1 MRKTLAIATLAGS
14 MAVTGIALTPAA
26 QAATQSTSST
36 TVSTTVPTTGASYG
50 GSWGKFF
57 SSDHKA
63 YTFGKTWKRHG
74 KVHTKWYGVDKR
86 GGKKAWVW
94 FEVYQN
100 GHWKKFNRAWD
111 GKVAGSWSGRGITR
125 AYTFTCWAGKF
136 DNCGR
141 KYRIY

>member
-1 MRKTLAIATLAGS
+1 MRKALATATLIGS

-26 QAATQSTSST
+26 QATTRTATTSATQAGT
-36 TVSTTVPTTGASYG
+36 TIVN
-50 GSWGKFF
+50 WGKFF
-57 SSDHKA
+57 SSDGKA
-63 YTFGKTWKRHG
+63 YTFGKTWKSDG
-74 KVHTKWYGVDKR
+74 KVFTKWHGVDKK

-100 GHWKKFNRAWD
+100 GSWRKFNQVWD
-111 GKVAGSWSGRGITR
+111 GKVSGSWSGRKIKKV
-125 AYTFTCWAGKF
+125 YTFTCWAGKL

>member
-26 QAATQSTSST
+26 QAATQAATQSTAT
-36 TVSTTVPTTGASYG
+36 TAADAFHSG

-57 SSDHKA
+57 SSDRKA
-63 YTFGKTWKRHG
+63 YTFGKTWKQHG

-100 GHWKKFNRAWD
+100 GHWKRFNKAWD
-111 GKVAGSWSGRGITR
+111 GKVVGSWSGRGVKK